1 MKLDRVQMKAVEHT
15 GSPLLVTAGP
25 GSGKTRV
32 MTERVKFL
40 MKSGLEPSEILCLT
54 FSEKAASELRGRLEE
69 DEEVKE
75 KIDISEMQIST
86 YHAFCRNLLLEN
98 TTATGL
104 GMRGGILDRSV
115 FLVWGVQN
123 IDDFGFDRHVVIG
136 NNAYELIE
144 KMIDGISV
152 FNQELITADELKKY
166 VDKKLKKESS
176 IADVEEYDYLHQMD
190 NLVKVYKKYV
200 VFKKEIDVMDYDD
213 LIVETNRLLESKE
226 QRHVL
231 KRVQEKYKHILIDE
245 FQDNN
250 FAQFAI
256 VKKISKDGNI
266 TAVGDADQNI
276 YRFQGAYTQI
286 FEDFKKT
293 YSNFTEISLVK
304 NFRNPES
311 VIKVSGQ
318 LLAQDTFRD
327 AKETKSTKDDDQKVN
342 VVECSSEI
350 AQAEFIKNQIANLIK
365 QNPGYSF
372 RDFAILSRK
381 QKDGLNIAHILA
393 SEGIPVKYIGKSK
406 VQGSPSAQVLFAFL
420 KIIADPMNSMNSII
434 RILQEYDISPQN
446 ISKINRE
453 AGVRARGKTDGD
465 YTFDV
470 ISDLNV
476 EHMTQKTQLKEVF
489 STITDF
495 INIAKDH
502 SPSQTIYKI
511 IRNKTDLYKK
521 IANDDSI
528 ESFVERSVLN
538 NILNNAYDF
547 EKINPEVTIKEF
559 LEFTEQLNQFDVET
573 KRDMSGDDAVQVST
587 IHKSKGLEFE
597 VVFIIDVAT
606 YKMPLKFSEKSF
618 YVPQQIAKGVIPS
631 ATPKVE
637 NTREERRILY
647 VGMTRTISHLYLMY
661 PTQYEDRSKAN
672 KASKFLQALEPAENE
687 HIDFIKYDSNSTDDA
702 SSQVDAIDVIK
713 NEYIERAVKNLHSSQ
728 YRSAIQKIIEIAKID
743 FYREHKTSE
752 NFSHESLLKYE
763 PDPATDQRLAGTDPT
778 AMGYDEQKMS
788 FSKFDDYS
796 KCPKMFWYKH
806 VLNALP
812 SNQEANALYKGSMFH
827 KIVEDSCNPDMP
839 EKTDELK
846 SLLAEL
852 ESSWDSSNYLQS
864 SVQKE
869 KQDKQSL
876 VPALTSYQKWTS
888 ENKNEVTDVELKFS
902 THIGGFQVNGKI
914 DRIEKTPEGDFIV
927 IDYKT
932 GGKNKKIEKVE
943 ESLQLN
949 MYCIALKKHKR
960 YGKLPKTASFFYVEK
975 AEGEQHFD
983 YTVSQSKVDEA
994 KQVLEKYAESI
1005 KSKDFVATPKQFTC
1019 KFCDYND
1026 ICEEVEV

>member
-54 FSEKAASELRGRLEE
+54 FSDKAASELKGRLEE

-166 VDKKLKKESS
+166 VDKKLKKKSS

-190 NLVKVYKKYV
+190 NLVKIYKKYV
-200 VFKKEIDVMDYDD
+200 EFKKEIDVMDYDD
-213 LIVETNRLLESKE
+213 LIIETNRLLESKE
-226 QRHVL
+226 QPHIL

-256 VKKISKDGNI
+256 VKKISKDGNV

-311 VIKVSGQ
+311 VIKLSGQ
-318 LLAQDTFRD
+318 LLAQDTLRD
-327 AKETKSTKDDDQKVN
+327 AKEIESTKDDDQKVN

-350 AQAEFIKNQIANLIK
+350 AQAEFIKNKIADLIK

-381 QKDGLNIAHILA
+381 QKDGLNIAYILS

-406 VQGSPSAQVLFAFL
+406 VQGFPSAQVLFAFL

-434 RILQEYDISPQN
+434 KILQEYDISPQN

-465 YTFDV
+465 YAFDV

-476 EHMTQKTQLKEVF
+476 EHITQKTQLKEVF

-521 IANDDSI
+521 IANDDSM

-538 NILNNAYDF
+538 NILNNAYNF
-547 EKINPEVTIKEF
+547 EKINPDVTVKEF

-672 KASKFLQALEPAENE
+672 KASKFLVDLEPAENE

-702 SSQVDAIDVIK
+702 SSQVDAVDVIK
-713 NEYIERAVKNLHSSQ
+713 SEYIERAVKSLHSSQ
-728 YRSAIQKIIEIAKID
+728 YSSAIQKIIEIAKID

-752 NFSHESLLKYE
+752 NFSHEDLLKYE

-778 AMGYDEQKMS
+778 AMGYDEQKLS

-812 SNQEANALYKGSMFH
+812 RNQEANALDKGSMFH
-827 KIVEDSCNPDMP
+827 KIVEDSNNPGMP

-852 ESSWDSSNYLQS
+852 ESSWDPSKYLQS
-864 SVQKE
+864 SAQKE

-888 ENKNEVTDVELKFS
+888 ENKNEVTDVELEFS

-914 DRIEKTPEGDFIV
+914 DRIEKTPEGDYIV

-932 GGKNKKIEKVE
+932 GGKDKKVEKVE

-975 AEGEQHFD
+975 PEGEQHFD
-983 YTVSQSKVDEA
+983 YEVSQSKVDEA

-1005 KSKDFVATPKQFTC
+1005 KSKDFVATPKQYTC
-1019 KFCDYND
+1019 KYCDYND
-1026 ICEEVEV
+1026 ICEDVE